1 MNIIKK
7 AILFVKNI
15 FIKQNEIKQ
24 LDAPKIILD
33 QDKKNNF
40 IQSLKIT
47 TTKKKSKKRVE
58 TLICTGDG
66 LGIQKKL
73 SC

>member
-7 AILFVKNI
+7 AILFIKNM
-15 FIKQNEIKQ
+15 FVKQNEVKQ
-24 LDAPKIILD
+24 LEAPKVILD

-47 TTKKKSKKRVE
+47 TTKKNKKRVE